1 MKKRKKSAAGGK
13 NGKNGKA
20 AAKKGALA
28 VEITGVLLVF
38 LALFGFISVI
48 SFDSKDP
55 SFDTLPTAGHSIR
68 NFAGSV
74 GSYFSQIVL
83 SFLGLAAFLLPFV
96 LGYAALRAVLR
107 GTSAH
112 LLKRLGTIALGL
124 LIVCPLL
131 AFLESFPFRGSEFP
145 AGGLLGRLLLGF
157 FSRFLSEIGSFF
169 FLLAALAVFLLLST
183 RWSLAK
189 TLRFAK
195 GAFESTASEV
205 RIKVT
210 DRQKA
215 KEKEKMRDRV
225 REKYE
230 APAAG
235 VPDPKAEKA
244 ARKAEKEAERERER
258 EERRLER
265 EAARRPFK
273 APPPPP
279 KPVAPPAPQPL
290 LFPDPG
296 KKGDYR
302 YPPFTLLEPGLPAEK
317 ISTAELADK
326 KRRIEEKLKEFGI
339 EGEVREYH
347 PGPVITTYEYFPAPG
362 IKVAQVSNLTEDLAL
377 ALETESVRIQ
387 RIPGKSSLGIEI
399 PNDKRELI
407 KLRDIIE
414 SAKFQDS
421 PSKLTFALGK
431 DVTGGVTVTD
441 LAVMPHLLIAGS
453 TGTGK
458 SVALNALIASLLYK
472 ATPEEVK
479 IVLID
484 PKRLEFTLYEDIPH
498 LLCPVINDPKKAHVV
513 LMDIVKK
520 MEERYKKLQGVKVR
534 NIDQYNTHM
543 RQVLAEHK
551 GPLTDEEKAADRA
564 APLHRHHHRRA
575 GRADD
580 GRGPGGRVLHRPA
593 GPAGPGRRHPPGHGH
608 AAAVDRRHHRDDQE
622 QLLLPHRLPRPVQ
635 GRLAHHPRHDR
646 RRQAPGHGRHA
657 LPAAQLP
664 PHRPPP
670 LLVHLH
676 PRGPAPGQARQEPG
690 HADLR
695 HPHPPRRQGRRRPS
709 HARGRRE
716 GRALR
721 QGRRDRPPERPGFG
735 LPPPAP
741 PQARLRP
748 GGPDHRPDGGRR
760 PDRPVGGRQ
769 AAGDPRR
776 PQGVL
781 QGQGPP
787 AGRRRGARP
796 GGLMGKQ
803 AKRACPEDAVLQYR
817 AVISFRVRKALG
829 SSNPDWEDVVNEI
842 LTQAVAKIQ
851 SGEFRGDSSIGTFL
865 YTITSRRIIDY
876 IRQKTR
882 VLKHAPEP
890 PPYPDPHD
898 ELEHRERARQVEQ
911 VVNGLKPKFRDVLY
925 LYYYKELSR
934 EEVARTLDISPRR
947 VSERV
952 NYALKLIQKAVR
964 K

>member
-1 MKKRKKSAAGGK
+1 MSPAPLCYNRAVKKRKKSAGGGK

-55 SFDTLPTAGHSIR
+55 SFDTLPTAGHAVR

-83 SFLGLAAFLLPFV
+83 SFLGLAAFVLPFV

-235 VPDPKAEKA
+235 VPDPRSEKA
-244 ARKAEKEAERERER
+244 ARKAEKEAERERAR

-279 KPVAPPAPQPL
+279 RPVAPPAPQPL

-551 GPLTDEEKAADRA
+551 GPLTDEEKAQI
-564 APLHRHHHRRA
+564 APLPYIVIIIDELA
-575 GRADD
+575 ELMMVGA
-580 GRGPGGRVLHRPA
+580 
-593 GPAGPGRRHPPGHGH
+593 
-608 AAAVDRRHHRDDQE
+608 QE
-622 QLLLPHRLPRPVQ
+622 VEFFI
-635 GRLAHHPRHDR
+635 GRLAQLARAVGIHLVMATQRPSIDVITGTIKNNFSCRIAFRVPSKVDSR
-646 RRQAPGHGRHA
+646 IILDTIGADKLLGMGDM
-657 LPAAQLP
+657 LFLP
-664 PHRPPP
+664 PNFPRIVRHHCSFISIPEVRR
-670 LLVHLH
+670 LVKHVKSQGTPTYDTRILHVVKGDVDHLM
-676 PRGPAPGQARQEPG
+676 PEDGEKDELYDKAVETVLQSGQASASHLQ
-690 HADLR
+690 
-695 HPHPPRRQGRRRPS
+695 RRLKLGY
-709 HARGRRE
+709 AR
-716 GRALR
+716 
-721 QGRRDRPPERPGFG
+721 
-735 LPPPAP
+735 
-741 PQARLRP
+741 
-748 GGPDHRPDGGRR
+748 
-760 PDRPVGGRQ
+760 
-769 AAGDPRR
+769 AA
-776 PQGVL
+776 
-781 QGQGPP
+781 
-787 AGRRRGARP
+787 
-796 GGLMGKQ
+796 
-803 AKRACPEDAVLQYR
+803 
-817 AVISFRVRKALG
+817 
-829 SSNPDWEDVVNEI
+829 
-842 LTQAVAKIQ
+842 
-851 SGEFRGDSSIGTFL
+851 
-865 YTITSRRIIDY
+865 RIIDQMEGEGL
-876 IRQKTR
+876 IGPSEGAKPREILVDRKEFFKDKVRQ
-882 VLKHAPEP
+882 
-890 PPYPDPHD
+890 
-898 ELEHRERARQVEQ
+898 RA
-911 VVNGLKPKFRDVLY
+911 GGAGRDQ
-925 LYYYKELSR
+925 E
-934 EEVARTLDISPRR
+934 D
-947 VSERV
+947 
-952 NYALKLIQKAVR
+952 
-964 K
+964 